1 METINSAADLKIAI
15 RQMELEQ
22 SIQGQLL
29 KEQFITTIESLTPI
43 NLIKGVLNDI
53 STSPYLVDNM
63 IGSAMGLIT
72 GYLSKLITVGTSHNL
87 FKKLMGSIL
96 QFSVTNIVAQ
106 HPEIFKSVGQFIM
119 EQIFHRKEK

>member
-1 METINSAADLKIAI
+1 METINSAAELKVAI

-29 KEQFITTIESLTPI
+29 KEQFIITVENFTPI
-43 NLIKGVLNDI
+43 NLINGALDDI
-53 STSPYLVDNM
+53 SNSPYLVDNM

-72 GYLSKLITVGTSHNL
+72 GYLSKIMTVGKSDSL

-106 HPEIFKSVGQFIM
+106 HPDVFKAAGNFIM
-119 EQIFHRKEK
+119 EQVFHRKEK